1 MFAPDRAVISIEAI
15 DRGGLSSADDA
26 RALNLT
32 PSEISKLILPSRKD
46 TAIKDGV
53 KDVLNM
59 F

>member
-1 MFAPDRAVISIEAI
+1 MISIEAI
-15 DRGGLSSADDA
+15 DRVRLSSADDA
-26 RALNLT
+26 RTLNLT
-32 PSEISKLILPSRKD
+32 PSVISKLILPSRKD